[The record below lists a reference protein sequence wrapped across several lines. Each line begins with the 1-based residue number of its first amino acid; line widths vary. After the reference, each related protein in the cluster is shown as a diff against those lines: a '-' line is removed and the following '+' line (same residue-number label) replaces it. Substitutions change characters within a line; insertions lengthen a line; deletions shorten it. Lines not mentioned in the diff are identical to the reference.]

1 MLAINGCHTNVSDF
15 PTGSGACCWF
25 NSNTIYCIGTCS
37 FYFCSL
43 QAKGIKSLVS
53 LIRYQTQDIKIIN
66 ATSIVFH
73 VDIGQHDFE
82 PQLEIDTSN
91 IAKLMPMVKLHNKS
105 KY

>member
-15 PTGSGACCWF
+15 PTGSGAC
-25 NSNTIYCIGTCS
+25 TIYCIETCS

-43 QAKGIKSLVS
+43 HAKAIKSLVS
-53 LIRYQTQDIKIIN
+53 LIRYQKKDIKSIN

-73 VDIGQHDFE
+73 VDISQHDFE
-82 PQLEIDTSN
+82 PHLEIDTSD
-91 IAKLMPMVKLHNKS
+91 IAKLMPMVELHVRS